1 VLEAFEGGEPS
12 RIVFLAPDQKSGLG
26 PAKSGQQ
33 NGAHAKALHLE
44 ASTHA
49 AFFSQSNLNVTIRA
63 IESKRKKSSVIVLG
77 GEPAVARRHR
87 FPGPKTQ
94 IKKGQKSGEKASR
107 GAPQTMPQMAWLFS
121 TTHVDGLRN
130 ESFSIKRRG
139 KRIGTISKE
148 IFRLE
153 NGRMDSGNSRAWIIT
168 TNVWN

>member
-12 RIVFLAPDQKSGLG
+12 RIVFLAPDQKSGRG

-49 AFFSQSNLNVTIRA
+49 AFFSQSNLDVTF
-63 IESKRKKSSVIVLG
+63 EQSNQRKKSSVIVLG

-94 IKKGQKSGEKASR
+94 IKKG
-107 GAPQTMPQMAWLFS
+107 
-121 TTHVDGLRN
+121 
-130 ESFSIKRRG
+130 
-139 KRIGTISKE
+139 
-148 IFRLE
+148 
-153 NGRMDSGNSRAWIIT
+153 
-168 TNVWN
+168 